1 MRGMDRPSSP
11 DCPIPGIEVM
21 ADTRIGVHSFSDRE
35 VSGVHPDTGVA
46 FAHTTV
52 ARTPGKAFAGWRP
65 GGGATL
71 FVHDETG
78 NTMSLF
84 SIWRRMTSRRK
95 RRSFYDSQEVM
106 RHAVES
112 MGPIDMRLMADSDL
126 RGILATEGSAPRR
139 MAAEKELA
147 FRAAHR
153 SATSPHAHGPH

>member
-1 MRGMDRPSSP
+1 M
-11 DCPIPGIEVM
+11 
-21 ADTRIGVHSFSDRE
+21 
-35 VSGVHPDTGVA
+35 HPDAGVA

-52 ARTPGKAFAGWRP
+52 ARNVWKGVYGSAA

-78 NTMSLF
+78 NIMSLF
-84 SIWRRMTSRRK
+84 SIWRRITSRRK

-106 RHAVES
+106 RHVVES

-126 RGILATEGSAPRR
+126 RGILETEGSAPRR

-153 SATSPHAHGPH
+153 SATAPHASGLH